1 MKKRKYDS
9 LKSIYDRTEEIVPS
23 STIPKEDTSQPSGE
37 EESLS
42 TFVREGEHDCPTL
55 SPPQV
60 NEEGH
65 VPSLHSGDAPSSSN
79 SEESYSDIHA
89 ILSPNTEMEVVSSQA
104 EIEKEVYQ
112 IAQKNG
118 FELYEEGAHVLG
130 QWVHGESSDPSTLSG
145 ILHDLR
151 EKGDQSEWFSNA
163 IDAWS
168 RQFMNPPTG
177 RLRLSPL
184 DP

>member
-1 MKKRKYDS
+1 
-9 LKSIYDRTEEIVPS
+9 
-23 STIPKEDTSQPSGE
+23 
-37 EESLS
+37 
-42 TFVREGEHDCPTL
+42 
-55 SPPQV
+55 
-60 NEEGH
+60 
-65 VPSLHSGDAPSSSN
+65 
-79 SEESYSDIHA
+79 
-89 ILSPNTEMEVVSSQA
+89 MEVVSSQA
-104 EIEKEVYQ
+104 EIEKEVCQ

-168 RQFMNPPTG
+168 RQFMNPN
-177 RLRLSPL
+177 SPL
-184 DP
+184 EGFVFPPSIPDLYFSFTNPSLFMLLTLSFSLLLVYLLLKKRSKNRNRK